1 MVILKSKYANLTAV
15 IESIDTNKI
24 SVTNKVSFGRK
35 GFKFVFLITKKY
47 NKKYNEIWEKVKN
60 GIKKEFDSEPV

>member
-1 MVILKSKYANLTAV
+1 MILKSKYASLTTV
-15 IESIDTNKI
+15 TESIDINKI

-47 NKKYNEIWEKVKN
+47 NKKYNEI
-60 GIKKEFDSEPV
+60 